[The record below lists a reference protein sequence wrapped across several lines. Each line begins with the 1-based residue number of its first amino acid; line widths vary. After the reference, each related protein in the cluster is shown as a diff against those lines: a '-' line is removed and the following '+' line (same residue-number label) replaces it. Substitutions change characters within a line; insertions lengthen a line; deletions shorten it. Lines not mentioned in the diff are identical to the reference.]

1 MRIVVTGA
9 SGFIGK
15 TLCRVLVARGHTVR
29 AVVRLATPR
38 ATTLPE
44 LEQIEIRDIAAD
56 FDRLALV
63 DRADAVVHLA
73 GIAHR
78 AAGEAA
84 IRSINVDATLRLAAA
99 AVGKVR
105 RFVFLSSVKVH
116 GEDSGAGAFSETD
129 ELLPQDSYGR
139 SKVAAERALKDLAE
153 RNGMDLAVIRPP
165 LVYGPGVKA
174 NFSRLLRWIDLGW
187 PLPFAQMRNR
197 RSLIYVDNLAEAI
210 LRVVEGAASLG
221 PLLVSDEEIVSIPEL
236 ISRIAVALDR
246 PARLVRAPLALLR
259 IAAKLAG
266 QEAAIGRLTGNLVLD
281 VSKARRLLQWRAPV
295 TLDQGLAETARWFIS
310 TRR

>member
-9 SGFIGK
+9 SGFVGK
-15 TLCRVLVARGHTVR
+15 TLCRVLAARGHTVR

-63 DRADAVVHLA
+63 DGADAVVHLA
-73 GIAHR
+73 AVAHR
-78 AAGEAA
+78 AAEEAA
-84 IRSINVDATLRLAAA
+84 IRCVNVDATLRLAAA
-99 AVGKVR
+99 AAEKVG

-116 GEDSGAGAFSETD
+116 GEDSGAGTFRETD

-139 SKVAAERALKDLAE
+139 SKVAAEQALKDLAD

-174 NFSRLLRWIDLGW
+174 NFLRLLRWIDLGW

-210 LRVVEGAASLG
+210 ARVVEGDASLG
-221 PLLVSDEEIVSIPEL
+221 PLLVSDEETVSTPEL
-236 ISRIAVALDR
+236 ISRIALALDR
-246 PARLVRAPLALLR
+246 PARLVPVPLALLR
-259 IAAKLAG
+259 LAAKLAG
-266 QEAAIGRLTGNLVLD
+266 QEAAVRRLTGNLVLD

>member
-1 MRIVVTGA
+1 
-9 SGFIGK
+9 
-15 TLCRVLVARGHTVR
+15 
-29 AVVRLATPR
+29 
-38 ATTLPE
+38 
-44 LEQIEIRDIAAD
+44 
-56 FDRLALV
+56 
-63 DRADAVVHLA
+63 
-73 GIAHR
+73 
-78 AAGEAA
+78 
-84 IRSINVDATLRLAAA
+84 
-99 AVGKVR
+99 
-105 RFVFLSSVKVH
+105 
-116 GEDSGAGAFSETD
+116 
-129 ELLPQDSYGR
+129 
-139 SKVAAERALKDLAE
+139 
-153 RNGMDLAVIRPP
+153 
-165 LVYGPGVKA
+165 
-174 NFSRLLRWIDLGW
+174 
-187 PLPFAQMRNR
+187 MRNR

-259 IAAKLAG
+259 IAAKPAG